1 MYRDFG
7 TVLIFALL
15 GIVLVY
21 VPLLIQ
27 KLVAPSQKT
36 PDKLANYECGEEPE
50 GSAWVQFNI
59 RFYVVALIFLI
70 FDVEVVF
77 LFPWA
82 VVFNELGM
90 LAFVEM
96 AIFLVVL
103 MVGLAYVW
111 KKSDL
116 DWVKYNV
123 KYGRGRYASLIEK
136 TPKSQES

>member
-50 GSAWVQFNI
+50 GSAWVQSVSYTHLTLPTI
-59 RFYVVALIFLI
+59 YSV
-70 FDVEVVF
+70 
-77 LFPWA
+77 
-82 VVFNELGM
+82 
-90 LAFVEM
+90 
-96 AIFLVVL
+96 
-103 MVGLAYVW
+103 
-111 KKSDL
+111 
-116 DWVKYNV
+116 
-123 KYGRGRYASLIEK
+123 
-136 TPKSQES
+136 